1 MIRAAWQAARVLRVR
16 QFALQREAC
25 ALCAFGFTA
34 RLAHDET
41 AVRCPRC
48 GASAIT
54 QSLVDVLSGIP
65 RDLSRVDACELS
77 SRGGLME
84 WLAVR
89 ARSLMTSEYFEGVT
103 PGQVHEGVTCQ
114 DVQRLSYAD
123 ASFDLC
129 TSTEVF
135 EHVEDDAAGFRELF
149 RVLRPR
155 GWLVFTVPLDPDG
168 FTLERTQLQDGCR
181 RAILPA
187 EYHTDSHRGHR
198 VLCYRHYGADILDR
212 LRAAGFI
219 EAALRFPV
227 RRLFGFARPVVVA
240 RKAG

>member
-1 MIRAAWQAARVLRVR
+1 MIRTAWKAARVLKLR

-54 QSLVDVLSGIP
+54 QSLVDVLAGIT

-77 SRGGLME
+77 SRGGLVD

-89 ARSLMTSEYFEGVT
+89 AQSLATSEYFQGLASGQTHQGVM
-103 PGQVHEGVTCQ
+103 CQ

-135 EHVEDDAAGFRELF
+135 EHVEDDAAGFRELL

-155 GWLVFTVPLDPDG
+155 GWLVFTVPLDPNG
-168 FTLERTQLQDGCR
+168 LTLERTQLQDGR
-181 RAILPA
+181 RISILPA
-187 EYHTDSHRGHR
+187 EYHTDSYRGHR
-198 VLCYRHYGADILDR
+198 VFCYRYYGADILDR
-212 LRAAGFI
+212 LRAAGFA
-219 EAALRFPV
+219 EADLRFPG
-227 RRLFGFARPVVVA
+227 RRLFGFGRPVVVA